1 MAKKITQIS
10 SKEYNLEKEFKLKV
24 IIGKRVIANDGQEL
38 GKVKD
43 VIIKDLSVIGVI
55 FSRHLGLKYFVD
67 RSHIYSL
74 TPEAVIL
81 KIKPYTSLLGLQ
93 VLDKNGRI
101 LGKVKDVKR
110 EDTSNNIK
118 DFTVKVG
125 FFKKATFK
133 ASDIDIISDRLI
145 LNKEYTE

>member
-1 MAKKITQIS
+1 MQRKITQIS
-10 SKEYNLEKEFKLKV
+10 SESYNLEQEFKLKV

-43 VIIKDLSVIGVI
+43 VVIRNFGVVGIIYSKFLGSI
-55 FSRHLGLKYFVD
+55 FFVD

-81 KIKPYTSLLGLQ
+81 KIKPFTSLQGLE
-93 VLDKNGRI
+93 VLDKNGRN
-101 LGKVKDVKR
+101 LGKIKKITR
-110 EDTSNNIK
+110 EDTSNKLK

-125 FFKKATFK
+125 FFKKATFQS
-133 ASDIDIISDRLI
+133 SDIDIISDRVI
-145 LNKEYTE
+145 LNKEYKE